1 MEENRVKDLT
11 FLTGLD
17 NLEVL
22 FLSGNRIEQLVEVQ
36 KLESLS
42 NLRELSVVNN
52 SVSRKLLHRPL
63 IVFRQPNIEILD
75 GIPVTPE
82 ERMKADLYFS
92 DQPMQQQ
99 TIMGS
104 MDNMLP
110 GIGTMRGG
118 MHNDMPSPRLTQQHS
133 QLFQQQSTAS
143 NGRNRQYP
151 GVFKKQHRP

>member
-22 FLSGNRIEQLVEVQ
+22 FLSGNRIE
-36 KLESLS
+36 
-42 NLRELSVVNN
+42 
-52 SVSRKLLHRPL
+52 VSRKLLHRPL

-92 DQPMQQQ
+92 DQPQMQQQ